1 MERKD
6 FTAQYD
12 RNSLCGLV
20 SVNPVCNLG
29 HMSIALFALI
39 SVRIDDR
46 YLESAD
52 KMLKL
57 LLRSAFLL
65 GLVMNISMASA
76 DDVLIYLV
84 DTDDGYSGPTVED
97 NVAAMDTDK
106 NGFADVTEVRAFL
119 ALKNGS
125 EYEKEILDRWQLR
138 SQGKSCTLPP
148 DDKLFNQTNAIN

>member
-1 MERKD
+1 
-6 FTAQYD
+6 
-12 RNSLCGLV
+12 
-20 SVNPVCNLG
+20 
-29 HMSIALFALI
+29 MSIVLFALI

-57 LLRSAFLL
+57 LLRSAVLL
-65 GLVMNISMASA
+65 GLVMNISIASA

-84 DTDDGYSGPTVED
+84 DSDDGYSGPTVED
-97 NVAAMDTDK
+97 NIAAMDTDK
-106 NGFADVTEVRAFL
+106 NGFADVTEVRTFL